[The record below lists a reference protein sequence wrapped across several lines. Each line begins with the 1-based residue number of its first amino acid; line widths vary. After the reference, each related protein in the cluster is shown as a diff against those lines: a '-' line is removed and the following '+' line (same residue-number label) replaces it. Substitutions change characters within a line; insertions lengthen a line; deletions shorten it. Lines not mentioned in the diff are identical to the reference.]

1 MKIIISLIVLI
12 ICSLNRQSEGA
23 TVVATVENENPIIGI
38 LTQEMSYALE
48 NRYPGMYKSFIA
60 ASYVKFV
67 EGGGARVVPIWID
80 KPRDYYED
88 IMMKINGV
96 LFPGG
101 ATWFNVTNGYSEAA
115 AHIYAIA
122 TELNDQGDYFPLWGT
137 CLGFE
142 LLTYLS
148 ADGREHRA
156 HCSSQKQPLPLDF
169 KPDYRTSKMFAKTPE
184 TILDILTRQPVTP
197 NFHQFCV
204 TEQNLTDYG
213 IADEWRVM
221 SDNED
226 WNGFTFISTIEHTK
240 YPYYGVQFHPE
251 KNLYE
256 WIYNNNISHTP
267 EAILAAQYFA
277 QFFVD
282 ETRRSDHRFVNH
294 SDENNHMIYNYEAT
308 FTGMLGSSYEQCY
321 LFDEDV
327 DYVTFKDSP
336 DSPGA
341 AVALAFYKVLMF
353 LGILHVLIQVFG

>member
-1 MKIIISLIVLI
+1 MKLFLLATLLGIIW
-12 ICSLNRQSEGA
+12 QSTEA
-23 TVVATVENENPIIGI
+23 AVVATVENENPIIGI
-38 LTQEMSYALE
+38 LAQEMSYSLE

-80 KPRDYYED
+80 KPREYYED
-88 IMMKINGV
+88 IMMKINGI

-101 ATWFNVTNGYSEAA
+101 ATWFNQTNGYSEAA
-115 AHIYAIA
+115 EHIYAIA
-122 TELNDQGDYFPLWGT
+122 VDLNDRGEYFPLWGT

-148 ADGREHRA
+148 ANSREHRA

-169 KPDYRTSKMFAKTPE
+169 MPDFRSSRMFAKAPE
-184 TILDILTRQPVTP
+184 SIIEILANDPVTP

-204 TEQNLTDYG
+204 TQENLTDYG
-213 IADEWRVM
+213 IADQWRVM
-221 SDNED
+221 SDNKD
-226 WNGFTFISTIEHTK
+226 WNGFTFLSTIEHTK
-240 YPYYGVQFHPE
+240 YPFYGIQFHPE

-282 ETRRSDHRFVNH
+282 ETRRSDHGFANH
-294 SDENNHMIYNYEAT
+294 SDENNHMIYNYEST

-327 DYVTFKDSP
+327 DYVTAKG
-336 DSPGA
+336 PGDDA
-341 AVALAFYKVLMF
+341 TCMAHSKWAVLLAFLTAK
-353 LGILHVLIQVFG
+353 LIQKLFA